1 MEGKSRQNRIVN
13 NRIPFEQFVRLFA
26 VIEIVLVFLYAKC
39 FTTFSVYGSR
49 IWVLVIIVAVLALSS
64 LVLKETGL
72 V

>member
-26 VIEIVLVFLYAKC
+26 VIEIVLAFLYAKC

-49 IWVLVIIVAVLALSS
+49 ILGISDYCCRPRPKQS
-64 LVLKETGL
+64 CPFMEG
-72 V
+72 